1 MYSGLSCRNRMAKP
15 NISMGP
21 TRSGLERSTAQRKG
35 TCLSSTA
42 ASSVAWAA
50 AVAEQE
56 SGWNPLACGDNGLSV
71 GLWQMHPT
79 FIAWMWPEFAGD
91 GSMLRIAHCDPFF
104 QADTFERFWNRRFA
118 KFQPADKLRI
128 YHYGEAKA
136 ASLATAENPDPDGYV
151 AAVRAITCL
160 LTEYCWV

>member
-1 MYSGLSCRNRMAKP
+1 MANKLNFNP
-15 NISMGP
+15 ALHESLARRAG
-21 TRSGLERSTAQRKG
+21 GADW
-35 TCLSSTA
+35 
-42 ASSVAWAA
+42 AWAA

-128 YHYGEAKA
+128 YHYGEKGA
-136 ASLATAENPDPDGYV
+136 ADLDKAENTDPDGYV
-151 AAVRAITCL
+151 VAVRALVTMINPAAATAPAKAAA
-160 LTEYCWV
+160 